1 MGGVMT
7 GKLMTLTA
15 CIALAASGS
24 SLAATL
30 QHPSARVAAQGE
42 TKITA
47 TLGGTRV
54 AVQFFTHKVDIGKPS
69 DEPPK
74 RRMSS
79 CTYSRIPCS
88 LTDAVEISVAGH
100 PVFVPRSAFADLADI
115 NGAELHLIAPG
126 RFRLAL
132 TGGDASE
139 AYEANIVF
147 DRHRVRERTVT
158 ASEAQMVAEKTV
170 YFDVSRA
177 FVD

>member
-1 MGGVMT
+1 MGDAMARR
-7 GKLMTLTA
+7 LMAMAT
-15 CIALAASGS
+15 CIALATSGS
-24 SLAATL
+24 GLAATK
-30 QHPSARVAAQGE
+30 QDGDSRVAAQGE
-42 TKITA
+42 TRIAT
-47 TLGGTRV
+47 TLGGTTVSVR
-54 AVQFFTHKVDIGKPS
+54 FFTHKVDIGKPS

-115 NGAELHLIAPG
+115 NGARLHRIAPG
-126 RFRLAL
+126 RFGLAL
-132 TGGDASE
+132 SGGDADA
-139 AYEANIVF
+139 AYDADIVF

-158 ASEAQMVAEKTV
+158 DSEAQMVSERTV

>member
-1 MGGVMT
+1 MAR
-7 GKLMTLTA
+7 KLMVMAT
-15 CIALAASGS
+15 CIALATSGS
-24 SLAATL
+24 GLAATK
-30 QHPSARVAAQGE
+30 QDGDSRVAAQGE
-42 TKITA
+42 TRITA
-47 TLGGTRV
+47 TLGGKAV
-54 AVQFFTHKVDIGKPS
+54 LVQFFTHKVDIGKPS

-147 DRHRVRERTVT
+147 DRHRVRERAVT